1 MSQNNQDALG
11 LVGKKHWENLLFWRR
26 MISLSDDGPMPINN
40 VKVYGEGVGLNT
52 AAGTEKELNR
62 LFVQ

>member
-1 MSQNNQDALG
+1 
-11 LVGKKHWENLLFWRR
+11 

-52 AAGTEKELNR
+52 AAGTKKELNR